1 MSTPRVVLAPQL
13 LQKLPSKK
21 QPLSCTNLV
30 GENVR
35 ESGTPGETTT
45 LRAGHAQSH
54 RLRTRPARDR
64 THRAG
69 RGMTRARTDPR
80 PRRPEHGA
88 VLAGIKAKPSG
99 WPTASPDPGCGRR
112 RPAPVEG
119 GHRGRSTAQDPPN
132 KSLYGIR
139 GLPSYRGC
147 RGADSGPVA
156 ASGCAL

>member
-21 QPLSCTNLV
+21 QFLSCTNLV

-35 ESGTPGETTT
+35 ESGTPGEATT

-69 RGMTRARTDPR
+69 RALTPAAGAAGQHRSRAGTEEDQQRKIRLTRVST
-80 PRRPEHGA
+80 E
-88 VLAGIKAKPSG
+88 SG
-99 WPTASPDPGCGRR
+99 D
-112 RPAPVEG
+112 
-119 GHRGRSTAQDPPN
+119 
-132 KSLYGIR
+132 
-139 GLPSYRGC
+139 C
-147 RGADSGPVA
+147 RM
-156 ASGCAL
+156 ALG